1 MNTINN
7 NTNNTAKN
15 QTKGEK
21 SMLKELK
28 EVLSE
33 KKAFL
38 FISAIFIAVGVL
50 CLFLPPVFQCIY
62 ISAFLAVGCTRSVA
76 YLAETKTNK
85 LKRSFMRLNESVYTQ
100 EDFEKFR
107 EILSKEL
114 YKEMKNN
121 AYVEISTE
129 KEELE
134 KERRKMKTFLR
145 KHNTRGVVF
154 EKFEEDILIDV
165 GLYLGECFSDDLYEH
180 NTLKDFVKFFDGNR
194 EDFIMSIQ
202 DVAVNL
208 CILDKLLE
216 GLAYYCLDKKDLRE
230 LRKKLHKAY
239 CSKEIGETGIY
250 EYREEKE
257 HDFSEENEAT
267 FRC

>member
-21 SMLKELK
+21 SMLK

-100 EDFEKFR
+100 EDFENFR
-107 EILSKEL
+107 ETLTEEL

-145 KHNTRGVVF
+145 KHNTRSVVF
-154 EKFEEDILIDV
+154 EKFEEDILVDV
-165 GLYLGECFSDDLYEH
+165 GLFLSECFPDDLYEN
-180 NTLKDFVKFFDGNR
+180 NTLKDFVNFFDENK
-194 EDFIMSIQ
+194 EDFISSIQ
-202 DVAVNL
+202 HVVHADCCMLNKM
-208 CILDKLLE
+208 IE

-239 CSKEIGETGIY
+239 YNENCSGIMLY
-250 EYREEKE
+250 EYRNEEE
-257 HDFSEENEAT
+257 QLAGENEAT